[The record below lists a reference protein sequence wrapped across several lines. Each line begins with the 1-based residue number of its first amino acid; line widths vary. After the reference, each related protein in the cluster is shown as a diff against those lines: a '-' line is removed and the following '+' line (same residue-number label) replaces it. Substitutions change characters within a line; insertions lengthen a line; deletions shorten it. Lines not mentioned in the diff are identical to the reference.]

1 MSLVCGEVPAGRS
14 LGGKVWGAFSGLVRR
29 NFSYVSHT
37 TIAHRSAKTAR
48 ERTVHIKASNPDPQ
62 GQTWMRRSRKRGRR
76 KYGGKPPKPTPKPKR
91 EATPAPILA
100 LPTELLA
107 AIFSLLLVPDVCRTV
122 CRGFSEAVRMIPFVA
137 HELQLQMVRVWNQN
151 DFRYTQDRVPPSL
164 RSHFQP
170 RRGVVVSFDPQLAQL
185 LRAMH
190 AAKID
195 LSRFFSSLRTK
206 KPVEGREPPTDPFRD
221 AFCGGIPFPSH
232 KWFDEPTNA
241 AWFAPFDVT
250 ARGELM
256 DSPVFGSVRHFDFR
270 ERTVSPYRPGRI
282 SYATHM
288 EIQLCAK
295 SSANDGGRARRLW
308 QSVLATPFPLGDSVG
323 TRLPQSGGIAGA
335 RDIATN
341 IAFGPELHEY
351 VCSTLVGERMPTR
364 ARDYHIHTIQTLTEH
379 MQTSFNQWLHN
390 PGVYQAM
397 IMDAAD
403 QGFAQAAHLLS
414 EDSDSE
420 DDMPSLAGQND

>member
-1 MSLVCGEVPAGRS
+1 
-14 LGGKVWGAFSGLVRR
+14 
-29 NFSYVSHT
+29 
-37 TIAHRSAKTAR
+37 
-48 ERTVHIKASNPDPQ
+48 
-62 GQTWMRRSRKRGRR
+62 MRRSRKRGRR

-137 HELQLQMVRVWNQN
+137 HEWQLQMVRVCY
-151 DFRYTQDRVPPSL
+151 DTEFRYTHDRVPPSL
-164 RSHFQP
+164 RHFHFHEGD
-170 RRGVVVSFDPQLAQL
+170 GVVVSFQPQLAKL

-195 LSRFFSSLRTK
+195 LSRFFSSLKTK
-206 KPVEGREPPTDPFRD
+206 KPVEGREPPTDRLRD

-241 AWFAPFDVT
+241 AWFAPFNVT

-270 ERTVSPYRPGRI
+270 ERTASPYRPGRI

-308 QSVLATPFPLGDSVG
+308 QSVLATPFPPGDSVG

-364 ARDYHIHTIQTLTEH
+364 AQDYYIRNTTTFARL
-379 MQTSFNQWLHN
+379 L
-390 PGVYQAM
+390 QAM